1 MAGQV
6 RQPIDMASLERYVAA
21 RVPEIKV
28 PLDVK
33 QFGYGQSNPTY
44 QLTDKNGNKYVM
56 RKKPPG
62 QLLSKVGTAREQ
74 KTVQCQL
81 DVQTAHKVDREYRIL
96 HALEKTDVPV
106 PKTFCLC
113 QDETIIGTD
122 FYIMEFLDGRI
133 FEDPAIPGVTS
144 EERTKMWHSAITTLA
159 KFHCVSPA
167 SVNLS
172 SYGKPSGFY
181 NRQLVTFNTIS
192 ESQAAAR
199 DQETGEPV
207 GKIPH
212 QDDMVAFF
220 QDAATQPK
228 DRATFIHGDYKIDN
242 VVFHKTQPT
251 VIGILDWEMSTIGH
265 PLSDLNNLLAPYLTA
280 SSAKAKAIGRAHAAF
295 QPGATPGLPTRDQ
308 LVQWYSEVAGWDPR
322 PDFTWGD
329 AFTTYRTAI
338 IMQGIAA
345 RYALRQAS
353 SAQAKSY
360 GEMLK
365 PYAEIA
371 WDLVEEYKRGHTD
384 KARL

>member
-6 RQPIDMASLERYVAA
+6 RQPIDVASLERYIAA
-21 RVPEIKV
+21 NVPEIQI

-44 QLTDKNGNKYVM
+44 QLTDKNGKKYVM

-62 QLLSKVGTAREQ
+62 QLLSK
-74 KTVQCQL
+74 
-81 DVQTAHKVDREYRIL
+81 TAHKVDREYRII

-106 PKTFCLC
+106 PKAYCLC
-113 QDETIIGTD
+113 QDEKVIGTD

-133 FEDPAIPGVTS
+133 FEDPVIPDVTP

-159 KFHCVSPA
+159 KFHRVSPA

-181 NRQLVTFNTIS
+181 NRQIATFNTIS
-192 ESQAAAR
+192 KSQASAKDA
-199 DQETGEPV
+199 ETGVPV

-220 QDAATQPK
+220 SNAATQPK
-228 DRATFIHGDYKIDN
+228 DRATFVHGDYKIDN
-242 VVFHKTQPT
+242 VVFHKTEPR

-265 PLSDLNNLLAPYLTA
+265 PLSDINNLFQNYLTA
-280 SSAKAKAIGRAHAAF
+280 SSSKAQAIGRAHKGF
-295 QPGATPGLPTRDQ
+295 QPGVTPGLPTRDQ
-308 LVQWYSEVAGWDPR
+308 LITWYSEVAGWDPR
-322 PDFTWGD
+322 PDLTWGD
-329 AFTTYRTAI
+329 AFSTYRLAI

-353 SAQAKSY
+353 SAQAKSH
-360 GEMLK
+360 GELMK

-371 WDLVEEYKRGHTD
+371 WELVEEYKKGHTE
-384 KARL
+384 KPKL